1 MIMKRLKILN
11 DNHYDSFM
19 GMALESAYR
28 HKPNEWHCETES
40 GFLVV
45 RATAAVIS
53 VGFSETEDSRFDEMC
68 VVGGVVDKKDKLIM
82 STIYTSPYGLENKDV
97 INFKEI
103 VDFMCW
109 QINDEDIWDG

>member
-1 MIMKRLKILN
+1 MKRLRILN

-19 GMALESAYR
+19 GMVLESVYR
-28 HKPNEWHCETES
+28 YKSNEWYCETKE

-53 VGFSETEDSRFDEMC
+53 IGYSEIEDNRFDEMC
-68 VVGGVVDKKDKLIM
+68 IVGGAVNKKDKLIM
-82 STIYTSPYGLENKDV
+82 STIYTDPYSNENKEV

-103 VDFMCW
+103 VDFMGW
-109 QINDEDIWDG
+109 QVDSKDIWDG